1 LEKRAAAETGPPA
14 DDDARTG
21 GVGRTPTAPPGREGN
36 GSVVEGRPLRV
47 LSERSATVGRTAV
60 PPAAAARGAVA
71 PATGVVRSAVAEA
84 GREWGTV
91 DGPEKT

>member
-1 LEKRAAAETGPPA
+1 VAGPPA
-14 DDDARTG
+14 DEDARTG

-36 GSVVEGRPLRV
+36 GSVVEGRPFRI
-47 LSERSATVGRTAV
+47 LSEGSATVGRTVV
-60 PPAAAARGAVA
+60 PPAAAARKAVA
-71 PATGVVRSAVAEA
+71 AATGVVRSAVAEA

>member
-1 LEKRAAAETGPPA
+1 MTGPPA
-14 DDDARTG
+14 DEDARTG

-36 GSVVEGRPLRV
+36 GSVVEGRPFRV
-47 LSERSATVGRTAV
+47 LSEGSALVGRTV

-71 PATGVVRSAVAEA
+71 PAIGVERSAVAEA

>member
-1 LEKRAAAETGPPA
+1 VAAVTGPPV
-14 DDDARTG
+14 DEDARTG

-36 GSVVEGRPLRV
+36 GSVVEGRPLRI
-47 LSERSATVGRTAV
+47 LSEGSALVGRTVV
-60 PPAAAARGAVA
+60 PPADAASGAVA
-71 PATGVVRSAVAEA
+71 PATGVVRSAIAEA